1 VDRRIGVD
9 SFSIK
14 LRVLFEGGPTKR
26 TPGLFAEEIA
36 ESEFVVKGGW
46 FASLH
51 VAKSW
56 FVVSSETG

>member
-1 VDRRIGVD
+1 MGVD

-26 TPGLFAEEIA
+26 SPGLFGEEIV
-36 ESEFVVKGGW
+36 ELEFVVKGSW
-46 FASLH
+46 FALLH
-51 VAKSW
+51 TVKSW